1 LDKDTGTRWR
11 TAALAQA
18 PPRRPLRIAHVTE
31 YYYPHIGGVCE
42 HVHFFAR
49 EARRGG
55 HHVDVITSHL
65 GRGHAP
71 ARGREAAL
79 AEGGGPGRVVRIGRS
94 FPVYANGSHARF
106 TLGLRLRAE
115 MRAALRDG
123 DYDVV
128 HVHSP
133 LVPVLPFVASL
144 EATCP
149 IVGTFH
155 AYHERSFGYA
165 VFRPYLRGYLDRL
178 AATIAVSR
186 AATAGVQRYFDIE
199 RWRIVPNGVDTALFT
214 PHAERPAAI
223 PDDGVPTVLFVGRF
237 DPRNQ
242 LPLLLGAFRRIRA
255 AGTRARLVVVGDGPL
270 RYHYR
275 RLAAGIPDVTF
286 VGRVRNEQRP
296 GYYAHSTVYACPAV
310 QGSFGITLLES
321 MASGTPV
328 VCADTPGFGEVVR
341 HEREALLHRPGD
353 ERALAD
359 ALVRLLDD
367 DTLRQRMATAGRD
380 RARAYDWSRVTGE
393 ILDVYRSV
401 LRSDAP
407 ALVRAGS

>member
-1 LDKDTGTRWR
+1 MDKQIG
-11 TAALAQA
+11 
-18 PPRRPLRIAHVTE
+18 PRRRAPASGSTPAALRIAHVTE

-49 EARRGG
+49 EASRLG
-55 HHVDVITSHL
+55 HEVDVITSNV
-65 GRGHAP
+65 
-71 ARGREAAL
+71 EADGV
-79 AEGGGPGRVVRIGRS
+79 EPMESGGAGPRRVVRIGRG

-115 MRAALRDG
+115 MRAALREG

-144 EATCP
+144 EASCP
-149 IVGTFH
+149 VVGTFH
-155 AYHERSFGYA
+155 AYHTRSFGYA

-178 AATIAVSR
+178 AATIAVSE
-186 AATAGVQRYFDIE
+186 AATVGVRHYFDVE
-199 RWRIVPNGVDTALFT
+199 RWRIVPNGVDTTLFT
-214 PHAERPAAI
+214 PHAHRPPDI
-223 PDDGVPTVLFVGRF
+223 PDDGVPTILFMGRF

-242 LPLLLGAFRRIRA
+242 LDVLLAAYGRLRA
-255 AGTRARLVVVGDGPL
+255 TGRRARLVVVGDGPL
-270 RYHYR
+270 RRHYR
-275 RLAAGIPDVTF
+275 GLAAGIPDVSF

-328 VCADTPGFGEVVR
+328 VCADTPGFREVAR
-341 HEREALLHRPGD
+341 HGREALLHRAGD
-353 ERALAD
+353 ERSLAVALAR
-359 ALVRLLDD
+359 VLDD
-367 DTLRQRMATAGRD
+367 DTLRQRLATAGRE
-380 RARAYDWSRVTGE
+380 RARGYDWSRVTGD
-393 ILDVYRSV
+393 ILGVYHSV
-401 LRSDAP
+401 LGRAP
-407 ALVRAGS
+407 AALARAGS

>member
-1 LDKDTGTRWR
+1 MDNHAAPRWH
-11 TAALAQA
+11 A
-18 PPRRPLRIAHVTE
+18 PGPGPAPRPLRIAHVTE

-49 EARRGG
+49 EASRAG
-55 HHVDVITSHL
+55 HQVDVITSNV
-65 GRGHAP
+65 GPDGDDRP
-71 ARGREAAL
+71 L
-79 AEGGGPGRVVRIGRS
+79 ADRPGPRRVVRIGRGV
-94 FPVYANGSHARF
+94 PVYANGSHARF

-115 MRAALRDG
+115 MRAALREG

-155 AYHERSFGYA
+155 AYHVRSFGYA

-186 AATAGVQRYFDIE
+186 AATVGVRHYFDVE
-199 RWRIVPNGVDTALFT
+199 RWRIVPNGVDTTLFT
-214 PHAERPAAI
+214 PHAPRPPEI

-242 LPLLLGAFRRIRA
+242 LHVLLAAFRRLRA
-255 AGTRARLVVVGDGPL
+255 TGRRARLVVVGDGPL
-270 RYHYR
+270 RRHYR
-275 RLAAGIPDVTF
+275 RLAAGIPDVSF

-296 GYYAHSTVYACPAV
+296 GYYANSTVYACPAV

-328 VCADTPGFGEVVR
+328 VCADTPGFREVVR
-341 HEREALLHRPGD
+341 HGREALLHRAGD
-353 ERALAD
+353 ERALAA
-359 ALVRLLDD
+359 ALARLLDD
-367 DTLRQRMATAGRD
+367 DTLRQRLAGAGRE
-380 RARAYDWSRVTGE
+380 RARGYDWARVTDD
-393 ILDVYRSV
+393 IIDVYQSV
-401 LRSDAP
+401 LGRAP
-407 ALVRAGS
+407 AALARAGG

>member
-1 LDKDTGTRWR
+1 LERLDKHGGPRWGTPPHA
-11 TAALAQA
+11 TAIA
-18 PPRRPLRIAHVTE
+18 PRPLRIAHVTE
-31 YYYPHIGGVCE
+31 YYYPHVGGVSE

-55 HHVDVITSHL
+55 HHVDVITSNV
-65 GRGHAP
+65 
-71 ARGREAAL
+71 GREGAGDATDAAP
-79 AEGGGPGRVVRIGRS
+79 GPRRVVRIGRS
-94 FPVYANGSHARF
+94 VPVYANGSHARF

-155 AYHERSFGYA
+155 AYHVRSFGYA
-165 VFRPYLRGYLDRL
+165 VFRPYLRGYLNRL
-178 AATIAVSR
+178 AATIAVSQ
-186 AATAGVQRYFDIE
+186 AATLGVRHYFDVN
-199 RWRIVPNGVDTALFT
+199 RWRIVPNGVDTSLFT
-214 PHAERPAAI
+214 PHAPRPPEL
-223 PDDGVPTVLFVGRF
+223 PDDGVPSILFMGRF

-242 LPLLLGAFRRIRA
+242 LPVLLAAYRRIRA
-255 AGTRARLVVVGDGPL
+255 AGRRARLVVVGDGPL
-270 RYHYR
+270 RHHYR

-286 VGRVRNEQRP
+286 VGQVRNEQRP
-296 GYYAHSTVYACPAV
+296 GFYAHSTVYACPAV

-328 VCADTPGFGEVVR
+328 VCASTPGFREVVR
-341 HEREALLHRPGD
+341 HERDALLHGAGD
-353 ERALAD
+353 HRALAD
-359 ALVRLLDD
+359 ALVRVLDD
-367 DTLRQRMATAGRD
+367 DTLRQRLATAGRE
-380 RARAYDWSRVTGE
+380 RARGYDWTRVTGE

-401 LRSDAP
+401 LGHAP
-407 ALVRAGS
+407 AALARSGS